1 MKPPPSFFWW
11 IPATRYHHTN
21 WGFFPRFFGYLWSL
35 LQTPCTKLHAKWT
48 CQSKFQKKKE
58 KTHVRSFLE
67 HPFLCVIV
75 RGAWLRKKLH
85 TKTLHLHGCQQTTTK
100 IPSQRQTSR
109 SFPTGRLKEC
119 GSHENRNLKSKE
131 GPTRN
136 QWDLRGTQNPSR
148 SLGDFFLRR
157 KLVGGFTFFFTPKF
171 GEMIE
176 LDEYFSIGLKPP
188 TRKSRVSRIVFWLI
202 WVFTF
207 VDCYLIPQCFD
218 LWGKMSDLMIFFRC
232 VQRVN
237 LWNRGSIPVLKGW
250 AFRKFL
256 VSLNFFWPWHQFATS
271 TALYTVH
278 TWFFGSCGSVDFF
291 QHVTGLSR
299 SDANLYW
306 MILSN
311 SCVVTI
317 IIEKNHIHWH
327 QTSST
332 LGHWSLTFERL
343 IGCDKAITARI
354 HKSFCGTNGARS
366 EEWSPRIS
374 KFPGLQFLERF
385 PRVSI
390 EFRPHLQ
397 AIPPHPKRRISC
409 FWSRSVKAQA
419 WAFFFEQT
427 TPVLGP
433 KTPLFGHQTNSR
445 DLYKFVFP
453 L

>member
-1 MKPPPSFFWW
+1 MGSERYPKPFKKFGWFFFEAKTGWW
-11 IPATRYHHTN
+11 FHI
-21 WGFFPRFFGYLWSL
+21 
-35 LQTPCTKLHAKWT
+35 
-48 CQSKFQKKKE
+48 
-58 KTHVRSFLE
+58 
-67 HPFLCVIV
+67 
-75 RGAWLRKKLH
+75 
-85 TKTLHLHGCQQTTTK
+85 
-100 IPSQRQTSR
+100 
-109 SFPTGRLKEC
+109 
-119 GSHENRNLKSKE
+119 
-131 GPTRN
+131 
-136 QWDLRGTQNPSR
+136 
-148 SLGDFFLRR
+148 
-157 KLVGGFTFFFTPKF
+157 FFTPKF